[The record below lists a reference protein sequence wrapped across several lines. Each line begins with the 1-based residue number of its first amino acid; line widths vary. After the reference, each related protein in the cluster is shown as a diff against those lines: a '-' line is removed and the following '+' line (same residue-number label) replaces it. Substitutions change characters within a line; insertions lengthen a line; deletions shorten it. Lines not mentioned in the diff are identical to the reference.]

1 MIPSLSYLLLGH
13 TTLSAD
19 GGDAARLLELC
30 RRLSI
35 PYENFTVT
43 EAGRISLRFTRPA
56 ARRLTAA
63 CREYGIPLNVHADGG
78 LPRLTR
84 RLLRRPGLWVG
95 GIVGLCLYLA
105 AAGVFWDI
113 RVSGNTALSDR
124 AVKESLAACGLS
136 VGTSVRG
143 FEADVTE
150 NRVLLQESRL
160 AWISINRKGTVAY
173 VEVREAVK
181 PPEPESS
188 RPRDIV
194 AARGGVIEYI
204 ELEAGNV
211 RVKAGQTVSE
221 GEILVSGLYDSTQTG
236 MRVESAGARVFART
250 ARVFSVEIPLTY
262 EEKRYVPPEDGGEW
276 GASVEKSLIFFGRHI
291 KFSKKYGNLTGFYD
305 IIENEK
311 SWGLAGGVGFPLSTH
326 TRQYLPYETI
336 TATRS
341 YAEAEEL
348 AYFELAK
355 YVAALPGGATLL
367 SKTVTLHHGEE
378 SLTLTCTLSVIE
390 DIAAERII
398 EIQP

>member
-1 MIPSLSYLLLGH
+1 MIPTASHLLMGYRILGVE
-13 TTLSAD
+13 
-19 GGDAARLLELC
+19 AACAVPLLELC
-30 RRLSI
+30 RRYAI
-35 PYENFTVT
+35 PYDDFRST
-43 EAGRISLRFTRPA
+43 EDGGITLRFTRPA
-56 ARRLTAA
+56 ARRMEAL
-63 CREYGIPLNVHADGG
+63 CRTHGIPLTRLGEGG
-78 LPRLTR
+78 LPRLIS
-84 RLLRRPGLWVG
+84 RLLRRPGLLVG
-95 GIVGLCLYLA
+95 AALGLTLYLLA
-105 AAGVFWDI
+105 SRVFWDVRI
-113 RVSGNTALSDR
+113 SGNTTLSDHTVQ
-124 AVKESLAACGLS
+124 ASLAAGGLA
-136 VGTSVRG
+136 VGTPIRG

-150 NRVLLQESRL
+150 NRVLLLDDRL
-160 AWISINRKGTVAY
+160 AWVSVNRKGTVAY

-181 PPEPESS
+181 SPAEEDT
-188 RPRDIV
+188 RPRDMV
-194 AARGGVIEYI
+194 ATRDGVIEYI
-204 ELEAGNV
+204 ELEEGNV
-211 RVKAGQTVSE
+211 RVKAGQTVRR
-221 GEILVSGLYDSTQTG
+221 GQVLVSGIYDSQQTG
-236 MRVESAGARVFART
+236 IRVESAKARVFART
-250 ARVFSVEIPLTY
+250 TRVFSVEIPLYY
-262 EEKRYVPPEDGGEW
+262 EEKRYLTAEEGANLGEYC
-276 GASVEKSLIFFGRHI
+276 EKSLIFFGRHI